1 MKKLTFLSF
10 FILNFSFLI
19 VFPSCTRKEAP
30 PPVDPAPIPPI
41 YNFALQNVLSE
52 FPAEIQTG
60 NYSSNV
66 QLIVF
71 FRVDNPACRGSISD
85 WNALQADFAPRGF
98 TLIGALTD
106 TREPDQI
113 APDALTMGATF
124 PLGLASPPVLTAFGG
139 PTALRAIPT
148 SFLLSRDGAL
158 LRTYSGFEPLPRLR
172 EDIDHALDGKDL
184 INRNPKTVAPEDNS
198 P

>member
-10 FILNFSFLI
+10 LILNFSFLI

-30 PPVDPAPIPPI
+30 PPVEPEPLPPI
-41 YNFALQNVLSE
+41 HNFALINLLSE
-52 FPAEIQTG
+52 FPAEITTS
-60 NYSSNV
+60 NYFGNV

-71 FRVDNPACRGSISD
+71 FRPDNPACRGSIPD

-98 TLIGALTD
+98 TLVGAITDHRKPNEISADTLT
-106 TREPDQI
+106 
-113 APDALTMGATF
+113 LGATF
-124 PLGLASPPVLTAFGG
+124 PLGLAETPVLNAFGG

-148 SFLLSRDGAL
+148 SFLLSRDGTL

-184 INRNPKTVAPEDNS
+184 IDRNPKTVAPEDNT